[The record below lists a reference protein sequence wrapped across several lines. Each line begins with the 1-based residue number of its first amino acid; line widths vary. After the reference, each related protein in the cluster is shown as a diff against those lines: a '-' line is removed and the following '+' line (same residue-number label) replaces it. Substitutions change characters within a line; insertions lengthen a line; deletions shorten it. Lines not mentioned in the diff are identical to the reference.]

1 MGRCFLTHL
10 LDCGKIFRMTQV
22 LLGHT
27 LIITAMIYTH
37 VIIEGGLAI
46 VHIPHFEKSAKHYK
60 QRCLNTK

>member
-10 LDCGKIFRMTQV
+10 LDCVKIIRMTRV

-46 VHIPHFEKSAKHYK
+46 VHITHFEKSAKQYK
-60 QRCLNTK
+60 

>member
-1 MGRCFLTHL
+1 
-10 LDCGKIFRMTQV
+10 MTQV